1 MNKKVRKR
9 EKKGDKETGAEPG
22 KEKVKERKE
31 KKKKRMANNDFTGT
45 NDKKWQTRRV
55 GAATRKQTNQ

>member
-1 MNKKVRKR
+1 
-9 EKKGDKETGAEPG
+9 
-22 KEKVKERKE
+22 
-31 KKKKRMANNDFTGT
+31 MANNDFTGT